1 MAARPIPQ
9 QSILDCL
16 PTAAE
21 IGELRIVNKD
31 LNFIQAM
38 IKRADDLTSQ
48 ALSATDYTQ
57 LVKITDNYTKLADRA
72 SAKAQTLKDL
82 SDESNPLIEVNS
94 SEELLEKVQLLSQ
107 ALENKT
113 QELGNQFSSNA
124 TTQYEAYSNSVAD
137 LVNRVDSIN
146 LSN

>member
-1 MAARPIPQ
+1 MAIRPIPK

-16 PTAAE
+16 PTAVE
-21 IGELRIVNKD
+21 TGDLRIVNKD

-38 IKRADDLTSQ
+38 TKRADDLTSQ

-94 SEELLEKVQLLSQ
+94 SEELIEKVQLLSQ
-107 ALENKT
+107 AL
-113 QELGNQFSSNA
+113 
-124 TTQYEAYSNSVAD
+124 
-137 LVNRVDSIN
+137 
-146 LSN
+146 